1 MGKINPKPLAI
12 TFAVAT
18 FVLVDV
24 AGYIWHGLLGQP
36 SFMNI
41 LYPGFWS
48 NWTMMGLGLVGSLVF
63 AYVSGYVVASIYN
76 WAQKF
81 SK

>member
-1 MGKINPKPLAI
+1 MGKINPKQLAI

-24 AGYIWHGLLGQP
+24 AGYVWHGLLGQP

-48 NWTMMGLGLVGSLVF
+48 NWTLMGYGLVLSL
-63 AYVSGYVVASIYN
+63 AYAYLSGYVVAVIYN

-81 SK
+81 K